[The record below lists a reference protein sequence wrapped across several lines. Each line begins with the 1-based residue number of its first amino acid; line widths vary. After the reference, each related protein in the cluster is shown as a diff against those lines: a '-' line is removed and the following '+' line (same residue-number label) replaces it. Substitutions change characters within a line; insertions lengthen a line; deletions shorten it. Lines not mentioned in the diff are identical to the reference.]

1 MNENAVNHTSVHRR
15 LVRREQYRSRSR
27 AVIIALALMSLGLA
41 YVGTESVL
49 AALGLAPLLVAPD
62 QAVDGINTPTM
73 LVTIGAGAAMLFG
86 LVLVVLALAPGRRA
100 RHAVPHAR
108 MAVVVDDNVLAGA
121 LGRAAR
127 VAASVPA
134 DRVRTTVSARRA
146 RVAVTPSSG
155 FPIDRASVSDA
166 TDALTA
172 ALAPTPRVRVA
183 VAVAPSGVV
192 GS

>member
-1 MNENAVNHTSVHRR
+1 MNEKTLHRR
-15 LVRREQYRSRSR
+15 LVRRERYHSRSR
-27 AVIIALALMSLGLA
+27 AVIIALTLVSLALA

-49 AALGLAPLLVAPD
+49 AALRLGPLLVAPD
-62 QAVDGINTPTM
+62 QLVDSINTPTT

-100 RHAVPHAR
+100 RHAIPHER
-108 MAVVVDDNVLAGA
+108 MAIVVDDNVLAGS

-127 VAASVPA
+127 AAASVPA

-155 FPIDRASVSDA
+155 FPIDSGRVSAA
-166 TDALTA
+166 TDGLAA

-183 VAVAPSGVV
+183 VAVSPSGVV

>member
-1 MNENAVNHTSVHRR
+1 MNENTLHRR
-15 LVRREQYRSRSR
+15 LVRRERYRSRSR
-27 AVIIALALMSLGLA
+27 AVVIALALICLGLA
-41 YVGTESVL
+41 FVGTESVL

-62 QAVDGINTPTM
+62 RLIDSINTPSM
-73 LVTIGAGAAMLFG
+73 LVTIGAGAAVLFG

-100 RHAVPHAR
+100 RHAIPHER
-108 MAVVVDDNVLAGA
+108 MAVIVDDNVLAGA

-127 VAASVPA
+127 TAASVPA

-155 FPIDRASVSDA
+155 FPLDRATVSAA
-166 TDALTA
+166 TDALAA
-172 ALAPTPRVRVA
+172 ALAPAPRVRVD

>member
-1 MNENAVNHTSVHRR
+1 MNEKKLYGR
-15 LVRREQYRSRSR
+15 LVRRERHPSRSR
-27 AVIIALALMSLGLA
+27 AVIIALTLVSLGAA

-49 AALGLAPLLVAPD
+49 AALGVGPLLVAPD
-62 QAVDGINTPTM
+62 RLGEAINAPTM
-73 LVTIGAGAAMLFG
+73 PVTIGAGAAMLFG
-86 LVLVVLALAPGRRA
+86 LVLVVLAVAPGRRA
-100 RHAVPHAR
+100 RRAIPHDR
-108 MAVVVDDNVLAGA
+108 MAVIVDDNVLAGA

-127 VAASVPA
+127 TAASVPA
-134 DRVRTTVSARRA
+134 DRVRTRVSARSA

-155 FPIDRASVSDA
+155 FPIDRASVTAA

-183 VAVAPSGVV
+183 VAVSPSGVV